1 MKKIICLIFLGC
13 ASAAQANPLIRIEIG
28 KSFMIPASGAVL
40 TLEKFH
46 RYEPKCAVP
55 GKNCGSGYF
64 PEPFTSPIIKVED
77 GPKCQKFP
85 LGEECETTFEV
96 QKTDNK
102 SYVEI
107 KLISVFEGCEKN
119 SNSDSR
125 NSCLIMAVK
134 NGPEKP
140 AFRPENCERIK
151 DAQEIKDRCYETIAD
166 KAQDSKICDLIKG
179 QESFQC
185 VILRAKEKGDPEICK
200 TLKMNRFHHK
210 KQDLLDQIQSCINT
224 TPKK

>member
-1 MKKIICLIFLGC
+1 MKNLIYLIFFAC
-13 ASAAQANPLIRIEIG
+13 ASAAQANPLIRIELG
-28 KSFMIPASGAVL
+28 KSFTIPVSGTQL

-64 PEPFTSPIIKVED
+64 PEPFTSPIIKIQE

-85 LGEECETTFEV
+85 LGEECETTFAV
-96 QKTDNK
+96 QNTDNK

-107 KLISVFEGCEKN
+107 KLISIFEGCEKD
-119 SNSDSR
+119 SNLDNR

-134 NGPEKP
+134 NRPEKP

-151 DAQEIKDRCYETIAD
+151 DAPATKDACYEAIAD
-166 KAQDSKICDLIKG
+166 KAQDPKICDLIKG

-185 VILRAKEKGDPEICK
+185 VILRARAKGDPEICK
-200 TLKMNRFHHK
+200 TLKMNRYHHS
-210 KQDLLDQIQSCINT
+210 KQDLQDQIQSCINT